1 MRKPNENYDS
11 DIIRDI
17 EERKELPDATPEEI
31 ERADKIS
38 PWWTFGAIV
47 LLLVVSIATARGI
60 WKLIFGL

>member
-31 ERADKIS
+31 DRAEKIS
-38 PWWTFGAIV
+38 PWWKAGGVILLIV
-47 LLLVVSIATARGI
+47 FSIATARGI
-60 WKLIFGL
+60 WKLIFGI